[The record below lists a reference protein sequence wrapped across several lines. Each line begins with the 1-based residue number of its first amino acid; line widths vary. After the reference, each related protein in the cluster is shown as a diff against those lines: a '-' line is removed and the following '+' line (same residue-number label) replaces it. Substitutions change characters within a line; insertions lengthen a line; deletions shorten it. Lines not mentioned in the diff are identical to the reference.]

1 MQIIDGTFEVMGVL
15 AWVSRLLIVLLVSA
29 IQLGDDDLTARRAA
43 MVAEQ
48 IASRGIHERRIL
60 TAMETVPRHRFIP
73 PSGQEIAYG
82 DHPVAIGYGQT
93 ISQPYI
99 VAYMCQLAR
108 LGPESRVL
116 EVGTGSGY
124 HAAVMAQIADTVYTM
139 EIIPELAARSRETL
153 TSLGYAN
160 LVSRHADGYY
170 GWLEAAPFD
179 AIVVTAAADHI
190 PPPLIKQL
198 ADGGRMVIPVGH
210 PFLTQH
216 LVLVE
221 KQDGQISSRQ
231 LIPVRFVSLT
241 GGN

>member
-1 MQIIDGTFEVMGVL
+1 M
-15 AWVSRLLIVLLVSA
+15 SRCLRLWLLSCLLVFAGPELASA
-29 IQLGDDDLTARRAA
+29 QGHDSFLARRKA

-48 IASRGIHERRIL
+48 IASRGIHDPRIL
-60 TAMETVPRHRFIP
+60 KAMETVPRHRFIP
-73 PSGQEIAYG
+73 QGDQKSAYA

-108 LGPESRVL
+108 LGPHSRVL

-124 HAAVMAQIADTVYTM
+124 HAAVMAQIADTVFSL
-139 EIIPELAARSRETL
+139 EIIPELAAKSHATV

-160 LVSRHADGYY
+160 LVTRQADGYY
-170 GWLEAAPFD
+170 GWLEAGPFD
-179 AIVVTAAADHI
+179 AIIVTAAADHI

-221 KQDGQISSRQ
+221 KQDGRISSRQ
-231 LIPVRFVSLT
+231 LIPVRFVPLT
-241 GGN
+241 GGDPP

>member
-1 MQIIDGTFEVMGVL
+1 MVTSQIAQRGIDDRSVL
-15 AWVSRLLIVLLVSA
+15 A
-29 IQLGDDDLTARRAA
+29 A
-43 MVAEQ
+43 MR
-48 IASRGIHERRIL
+48 S
-60 TAMETVPRHRFIP
+60 VPRHQFVPRNARKA
-73 PSGQEIAYG
+73 AYA

-139 EIIPELAARSRETL
+139 EIIPELAASSRETL

-160 LVSRHADGYY
+160 LVTRHADGYY
-170 GWLEAAPFD
+170 GWPEAAPFD
-179 AIVVTAAADHI
+179 AIIVTAAADHI

-198 ADGGRMVIPVGH
+198 AEGGRMIIPVGH

-221 KQDGQISSRQ
+221 KKDGQISSRQ
-231 LIPVRFVSLT
+231 LIPVRFVPLT
-241 GGN
+241 GEDQR